1 MSRVVTLLG
10 ESDYNTL
17 TTDPTIT
24 RISADGKREFI
35 TPFRLGIMT
44 PVIKGS
50 PSRAMSVSQQGQA
63 GAPNGAHVPMPVHQ
77 GIALSQLKVPPS
89 ASTQV
94 ASGSGVVPT
103 PSSIPGSTPTA
114 VIPSPQVTHNGRAAM
129 NMPRVDMMKL
139 VFNNNATS
147 AFPQKMEDIQMG
159 DQQHIPRPKSQQQM
173 HMQPHQQEQAQ
184 AQAQVLASVNALHP
198 AYAALVN
205 ANPAAYNLSHYSP
218 HLYPTN
224 PVPSGLNNQQVQHL
238 KSVFN
243 AANTGSVQ
251 NYNSALFAQMQ
262 MPKNT
267 NANTVAVNGI
277 SAAVPSSNGSLQHM
291 QNLTS
296 GMNLKL
302 PPVRQMQQR
311 VVSGNSVNGASPSP
325 PRPPST
331 VNGVQQHRQAT
342 NSPSPR
348 MRPVNGIQGGAQMG
362 QGQMQQQHQILQLH
376 SQSPKPMS
384 YISNSS
390 PPQSYSSPKMQPAS
404 NLSPPL
410 AQQQQ
415 QQQQQVTG
423 GNSQGVH

>member
-1 MSRVVTLLG
+1 M
-10 ESDYNTL
+10 
-17 TTDPTIT
+17 
-24 RISADGKREFI
+24 
-35 TPFRLGIMT
+35 
-44 PVIKGS
+44 
-50 PSRAMSVSQQGQA
+50 SQQGHP
-63 GAPNGAHVPMPVHQ
+63 PNGAHVPMPVHQ
-77 GIALSQLKVPPS
+77 GVALSQLKVAPT

-94 ASGSGVVPT
+94 ASGSGVVHT
-103 PSSIPGSTPTA
+103 SSSVPASSPTA

-147 AFPQKMEDIQMG
+147 AFPQKMEDPLVE
-159 DQQHIPRPKSQQQM
+159 DQQHIPRPKSQQ
-173 HMQPHQQEQAQ
+173 PHQQEQPQ
-184 AQAQVLASVNALHP
+184 AQAQVLASVNGLHP

-205 ANPAAYNLSHYSP
+205 ANPAAYNLSHFFPHSYS
-218 HLYPTN
+218 TN

-243 AANTGSVQ
+243 AANTSSVQ

-267 NANTVAVNGI
+267 NTNAVAVDGT
-277 SAAVPSSNGSLQHM
+277 SAAVSSSNGSLQHM
-291 QNLTS
+291 QNLTP

-302 PPVRQMQQR
+302 PPVRQMQHR
-311 VVSGNSVNGASPSP
+311 VMSGTSANGASPSP
-325 PRPPST
+325 PRPPSAM
-331 VNGVQQHRQAT
+331 NGVQQHKQAT

-362 QGQMQQQHQILQLH
+362 QGQIQQQHQILQLH

-384 YISNSS
+384 YISNGS
-390 PPQSYSSPKMQPAS
+390 PPQSYSSPKMQSAS
-404 NLSPPL
+404 QLSPPL
-410 AQQQQ
+410 TQQQQQ
-415 QQQQQVTG
+415 QQQQQVNG